1 MVPYGIAHCAA
12 APQCTTLIQTTSTCP
27 FLGVGAASVSP
38 FRSSAGV
45 RYDEDEEEFDYAWRY
60 GLRRLVSPVRR
71 MFGLGSSRRR
81 RRYIIDDEDED
92 VIEVMSD
99 GDSDKE
105 RPTWYRRALRG
116 VALPVRRVLRGR
128 NRLVDSDEDS
138 DREVVVVTRRVS
150 RRGLIGF
157 IGDGGA
163 GGVLASWKMAS
174 WKTTRWRTTGCVID
188 AKACDIWVR
197 A

>member
-1 MVPYGIAHCAA
+1 VYDLDSDDEYM
-12 APQCTTLIQTTSTCP
+12 
-27 FLGVGAASVSP
+27 SVSGRWRGFRIAIP
-38 FRSSAGV
+38 FFSRM

-71 MFGLGSSRRR
+71 VFGLGSSRRR

-138 DREVVVVTRRVS
+138 DREVVVVDEESLEERPNWFHRRWW
-150 RRGLIGF
+150 RRRSLGELE
-157 IGDGGA
+157 DGELEDGELED
-163 GGVLASWKMAS
+163 GELEDGELE
-174 WKTTRWRTTGCVID
+174 D
-188 AKACDIWVR
+188 D
-197 A
+197 